1 MRVLVTVVAGLV
13 LGGIAAWWAFVPVV
27 PTVGPP
33 TMRTSL
39 ALRALALGG
48 SSALVIDVNPTPWP
62 GWAVSGAILVTGWS
76 IGWACHRRR
85 PAETVTGP

>member
-1 MRVLVTVVAGLV
+1 MLVLVVAGVV
-13 LGGIAAWWAFVPVV
+13 LGGIAAWSAYVPVV
-27 PTVGPP
+27 PAVGPP

-48 SSALVIDVNPTPWP
+48 SCALVADVNATPWP
-62 GWAVSGAILVTGWS
+62 GWAVSAAILVTGWS